1 MSRRHTPRSDDDD
14 DGIDDGSDPVRYHDR
29 RRRHATASGD
39 RPGRKALQLCGQV
52 RDTLTTALA
61 GSADDGLRALT
72 VTAVEPAPN
81 AGRLLVLLSA
91 GGDAKEIEARVHR
104 AAGWL
109 RTEVAAGI
117 TRRAVPE
124 LAFRVAGDGGADAQ
138 EPDA

>member
-1 MSRRHTPRSDDDD
+1 LSRRHTPRSDDD

-61 GSADDGLRALT
+61 GSGDDVLRTLT

-81 AGRLLVLLSA
+81 AGRLLVLLAAA
-91 GGDAKEIEARVHR
+91 GDPGEADEHVHR

-124 LAFRVAGDGGADAQ
+124 LTFRVAGGGRGGGQ